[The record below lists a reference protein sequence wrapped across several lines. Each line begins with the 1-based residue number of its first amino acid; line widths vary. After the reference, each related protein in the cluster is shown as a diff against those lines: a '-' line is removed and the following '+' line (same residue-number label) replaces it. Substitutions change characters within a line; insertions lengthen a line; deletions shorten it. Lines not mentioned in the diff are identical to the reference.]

1 MDDGEQSTQTFEDT
15 PAVRLVFRVRMLDEE
30 THVAEELS
38 QAKLHQNAEVIH
50 VFSVSGKIVAA
61 QDAVKFFAEH
71 LHKNVGAT
79 RFVDLEQREK
89 RGAETPGPHLLLVVL
104 VAGLID
110 VEAWLVGQAIGEG
123 LMGILPTGAGLGDEF
138 GEIAATDLDGEHVT
152 DEFADGGIRTMASA
166 FEISD
171 QRGEP
176 STEEAGAAC
185 GFVEGRVVDL
195 FALATPAR
203 MGAKANDRNHF
214 TRQGQFDLLNDFGRL
229 LAGND
234 RSVAVRAFDAMKIG
248 ILNLVIGKE
257 RPLVTRMAWLPAA
270 FSFLAVLWLVFGL
283 LDDVAGGGLRRVGG
297 VLLGSREF
305 RLQLRNAGVKWFK
318 PLLQLGASCARLRPC
333 DVHNAIG

>member
-110 VEAWLVGQAIGEG
+110 VEAWLAGPGVGERN
-123 LMGILPTGAGLGDEF
+123 MGVFENGAGLGRQVC
-138 GEIAATDLDGEHVT
+138 AVTAQVVYWEHW
-152 DEFADGGIRTMASA
+152 
-166 FEISD
+166 
-171 QRGEP
+171 
-176 STEEAGAAC
+176 TE
-185 GFVEGRVVDL
+185 
-195 FALATPAR
+195 
-203 MGAKANDRNHF
+203 
-214 TRQGQFDLLNDFGRL
+214 
-229 LAGND
+229 
-234 RSVAVRAFDAMKIG
+234 
-248 ILNLVIGKE
+248 
-257 RPLVTRMAWLPAA
+257 
-270 FSFLAVLWLVFGL
+270 
-283 LDDVAGGGLRRVGG
+283 
-297 VLLGSREF
+297 
-305 RLQLRNAGVKWFK
+305 
-318 PLLQLGASCARLRPC
+318 
-333 DVHNAIG
+333 